1 MKSNLAHKQGVD
13 NDISLHPSTAKKLE
27 RQAMSKKDDGYSPL
41 PNFICDE
48 GYLAVLSGDAI
59 KCIVLLNRHIKGFH
73 LDQKS
78 LGETLVMKITGI
90 KDKRTVRKCMAD
102 LAKYQLIS
110 ITKTLGKSS
119 SYTLTLDDRISIE
132 VVASNAT
139 TSKVVASN
147 VVTSH
152 VTTPVT
158 SNATTLVTSN
168 ATTPV
173 TSNVTT
179 TSDIKCHSVK
189 EIDLKE
195 NIKENFKEKNTQEN
209 SVDQVLNLWTPDL
222 HSLNSW
228 LQRSGEAPMTQEL
241 VNQILLEVNAHY
253 EPRLNAG
260 QITDTQM
267 YSNFVKWI
275 KRKFTQKQNSH
286 SAVPAQNN
294 RKVNQNWGQ
303 VQQYAPATD
312 DIDLEG
318 LV

>member
-1 MKSNLAHKQGVD
+1 MNMKSNLAHKQGVD

-59 KCIVLLNRHIKGFH
+59 KCIILLNRHIKGFH
-73 LDQKS
+73 LDQKAM
-78 LGETLVMKITGI
+78 GEALVMKVTGI

-110 ITKTLGKSS
+110 ITKSMGKSS
-119 SYTLTLDDRISIE
+119 SYSLTLEDRIPVE
-132 VVASNAT
+132 VVALNAT
-139 TSKVVASN
+139 TSHAATSN
-147 VVTSH
+147 AVTSH

-158 SNATTLVTSN
+158 SNAT
-168 ATTPV
+168 APV

-179 TSDIKCHSVK
+179 TSSIKCHSVK

-195 NIKENFKEKNTQEN
+195 NIKENFKEKDAQEN

-228 LQRSGEAPMTQEL
+228 LQRAGEMPMTQDL
-241 VNQILLEVNAHY
+241 INQILLEVNAHY
-253 EPRLNAG
+253 EPRLKAG
-260 QITDTQM
+260 LITDTQM

-275 KRKFTQKQNSH
+275 KRKFTPKAQAFSEKQNSGLNVNT
-286 SAVPAQNN
+286 AWNNQPAHQH
-294 RKVNQNWGQ
+294 
-303 VQQYAPATD
+303 APVD
-312 DIDLEG
+312 SPVEIPEDF
-318 LV
+318 V

>member
-1 MKSNLAHKQGVD
+1 
-13 NDISLHPSTAKKLE
+13 
-27 RQAMSKKDDGYSPL
+27 
-41 PNFICDE
+41 
-48 GYLAVLSGDAI
+48 
-59 KCIVLLNRHIKGFH
+59 
-73 LDQKS
+73 
-78 LGETLVMKITGI
+78 MKITGI

-132 VVASNAT
+132 AVASNVT
-139 TSKVVASN
+139 TSNAVTSN

-158 SNATTLVTSN
+158 SNATT
-168 ATTPV
+168 PV
-173 TSNVTT
+173 ASNVTT

-209 SVDQVLNLWTPDL
+209 SVDQVLKLWTPDL

-228 LQRSGEAPMTQEL
+228 LQRSGETPMTQEL

-260 QITDTQM
+260 LITDTQM

-275 KRKFTQKQNSH
+275 NRKFTQKQNSH
-286 SAVPAQNN
+286 SATPAQNN
-294 RKVNQNWGQ
+294 RNVNQNWGQ

>member
-132 VVASNAT
+132 VVASN
-139 TSKVVASN
+139 

-152 VTTPVT
+152 VTTP
-158 SNATTLVTSN
+158 VTSN

-228 LQRSGEAPMTQEL
+228 LQRSGEAPMTQDL
-241 VNQILLEVNAHY
+241 INHILLEVNAHY
-253 EPRLNAG
+253 EPRLKAG
-260 QITDTQM
+260 LITDTQM

-286 SAVPAQNN
+286 SAAPAQNN
-294 RKVNQNWGQ
+294 RNVNQNWGQ

>member
-48 GYLAVLSGDAI
+48 GYLAVLSGDAV

-78 LGETLVMKITGI
+78 MGETLVMKITGI

-158 SNATTLVTSN
+158 SNATT
-168 ATTPV
+168 PV

-228 LQRSGEAPMTQEL
+228 LQRSGETPMTQEL

-260 QITDTQM
+260 LITDTQM

-275 KRKFTQKQNSH
+275 KRKYTQKTYQPSEKQNS
-286 SAVPAQNN
+286 NLD
-294 RKVNQNWGQ
+294 VNTAWADQASQHHAPVNSS
-303 VQQYAPATD
+303 VQIPED
-312 DIDLEG
+312 F
-318 LV
+318 V

>member
-59 KCIVLLNRHIKGFH
+59 KCIILLNRHIKGFH
-73 LDQKS
+73 LDQKAM
-78 LGETLVMKITGI
+78 GEALVMKVTGI

-110 ITKTLGKSS
+110 ITKSMGKSS
-119 SYTLTLDDRISIE
+119 SYSLTLEDRIPVE
-132 VVASNAT
+132 VVALNAT
-139 TSKVVASN
+139 TSHAATSN
-147 VVTSH
+147 AVTSN

-158 SNATTLVTSN
+158 SNAT
-168 ATTPV
+168 APV

-179 TSDIKCHSVK
+179 TSSIKCHSVK

-195 NIKENFKEKNTQEN
+195 NIKENFKEENAQEN

-228 LQRSGEAPMTQEL
+228 LQRAGEMPMTQDL
-241 VNQILLEVNAHY
+241 INQILLEVNAHY
-253 EPRLNAG
+253 EPRLKAG
-260 QITDTQM
+260 LITDTQM

-275 KRKFTQKQNSH
+275 KRKFTPKAPAFSEKQNSGLNVNT
-286 SAVPAQNN
+286 AWKNQPAPHHAP
-294 RKVNQNWGQ
+294 VNSI
-303 VQQYAPATD
+303 VEIPED
-312 DIDLEG
+312 F
-318 LV
+318 V

>member
-27 RQAMSKKDDGYSPL
+27 RQAMSKKDEGYSPL

-78 LGETLVMKITGI
+78 MGETLVMKITGI

-132 VVASNAT
+132 AVASNAT
-139 TSKVVASN
+139 TSNAVTSN

-152 VTTPVT
+152 V
-158 SNATTLVTSN
+158 
-168 ATTPV
+168 TTPV

-209 SVDQVLNLWTPDL
+209 SVDQVLKLWTPDL

-228 LQRSGEAPMTQEL
+228 LQRSGETPMTQEL
-241 VNQILLEVNAHY
+241 VNQILIEVNAHY

-286 SAVPAQNN
+286 SAAPAQNN
-294 RKVNQNWGQ
+294 RNVNQNWGQ

>member
-1 MKSNLAHKQGVD
+1 MNMKSNLAHKQGVD

-59 KCIVLLNRHIKGFH
+59 KCVVLLNRHIKGFH
-73 LDQKS
+73 LDRKS
-78 LGETLVMKITGI
+78 MGETLVMKITGI

-158 SNATTLVTSN
+158 SNATT
-168 ATTPV
+168 PV

-195 NIKENFKEKNTQEN
+195 NIKENFKEKNAQEN

-228 LQRSGEAPMTQEL
+228 LQRSGETPMTQEL

-275 KRKFTQKQNSH
+275 KRKFTQKTYQPSEKQNS
-286 SAVPAQNN
+286 NLD
-294 RKVNQNWGQ
+294 VNTAWADQASQHHAPVNSS
-303 VQQYAPATD
+303 VQIPED
-312 DIDLEG
+312 F
-318 LV
+318 V

>member
-27 RQAMSKKDDGYSPL
+27 RQAMSKKDEGYSPL

-59 KCIVLLNRHIKGFH
+59 KCIILLNRHIKGFH

-78 LGETLVMKITGI
+78 MGETLVMKITGI

-132 VVASNAT
+132 AVASNVT
-139 TSKVVASN
+139 TSNAVTSN

-158 SNATTLVTSN
+158 SNATT
-168 ATTPV
+168 PV
-173 TSNVTT
+173 ASNVTT

-195 NIKENFKEKNTQEN
+195 NIKENFKERNAQEN

-228 LQRSGEAPMTQEL
+228 LQRSGETPMTQEL

-275 KRKFTQKQNSH
+275 KRKYTQKQNSH
-286 SAVPAQNN
+286 SAAPAQNN
-294 RKVNQNWGQ
+294 RNVNQNWGQ

>member
-1 MKSNLAHKQGVD
+1 MNMKSNLAHKQGID

-48 GYLAVLSGDAI
+48 GYLAVLSGDAV

-78 LGETLVMKITGI
+78 MGETLVMKITGI

-132 VVASNAT
+132 AVASNVT
-139 TSKVVASN
+139 TSNAVTSN

-152 VTTPVT
+152 VTTP
-158 SNATTLVTSN
+158 VTSN

-209 SVDQVLNLWTPDL
+209 SVDQVLKLWTPDL

-228 LQRSGEAPMTQEL
+228 LQRSGETPMTQEL

-260 QITDTQM
+260 LITDTQM

-286 SAVPAQNN
+286 SAAPAQNN
-294 RKVNQNWGQ
+294 RNVNQNWGQ

>member
-59 KCIVLLNRHIKGFH
+59 KCVVLLNRHIKGFH
-73 LDQKS
+73 LDRKS
-78 LGETLVMKITGI
+78 MGETLVMKITGI

-158 SNATTLVTSN
+158 SNATT
-168 ATTPV
+168 PV

-209 SVDQVLNLWTPDL
+209 SVDQVLKLWTPDL

-228 LQRSGEAPMTQEL
+228 LQRSGETPMTQEL

-275 KRKFTQKQNSH
+275 KRKFTQKRNSH
-286 SAVPAQNN
+286 SAAPAQNN
-294 RKVNQNWGQ
+294 RNVNQNWGQ

>member
-59 KCIVLLNRHIKGFH
+59 KCVVLLNRHIKGFH
-73 LDQKS
+73 LDRKS
-78 LGETLVMKITGI
+78 MGETLVMKITGI

-132 VVASNAT
+132 AVASNVT
-139 TSKVVASN
+139 TSNAVTSN

-152 VTTPVT
+152 VTTPV
-158 SNATTLVTSN
+158 ASN

-173 TSNVTT
+173 ASNVTT

-209 SVDQVLNLWTPDL
+209 SVDQVLKLWTPDL

-228 LQRSGEAPMTQEL
+228 LQRSGETPMTQEL

-260 QITDTQM
+260 LITDTQM

-286 SAVPAQNN
+286 SAAPAQNN
-294 RKVNQNWGQ
+294 RNVNQNWGQ

>member
-158 SNATTLVTSN
+158 SNATT
-168 ATTPV
+168 PV

-195 NIKENFKEKNTQEN
+195 NIKENFKEKNAQEN
-209 SVDQVLNLWTPDL
+209 SVDQVLKLWTPDL

-241 VNQILLEVNAHY
+241 VNQVLLEVNAHY
-253 EPRLNAG
+253 EPRLKAG
-260 QITDTQM
+260 LITDTQM

-286 SAVPAQNN
+286 SAAPAQNN
-294 RKVNQNWGQ
+294 RNVNQNWGQ

>member
-1 MKSNLAHKQGVD
+1 MKSNLAHEPLNQQGEVV
-13 NDISLHPSTAKKLE
+13 NFPKKE
-27 RQAMSKKDDGYSPL
+27 RKAMSKRDDGYSPL

-73 LDQKS
+73 LDQKAM
-78 LGETLVMKITGI
+78 GETFVMKITGI
-90 KDKRTVRKCMAD
+90 KDKRTVRKCMAE

-119 SYTLTLDDRISIE
+119 SYTLTLGDRISIE
-132 VVASNAT
+132 AVSSNVPTSNAVT
-139 TSKVVASN
+139 SN

-158 SNATTLVTSN
+158 SND
-168 ATTPV
+168 TTPV
-173 TSNVTT
+173 TSHVTT

-195 NIKENFKEKNTQEN
+195 NIKEKFKERGAQQN

-228 LQRSGEAPMTQEL
+228 LQRSGEMPMTQDQ
-241 VNQILLEVNAHY
+241 VNQVLLEVNAHY
-253 EPRLNAG
+253 EQKFKSGL
-260 QITDTQM
+260 ITETQM

-275 KRKFTQKQNSH
+275 KRKFSRSTNTHQHKQSQVSTSRN
-286 SAVPAQNN
+286 
-294 RKVNQNWGQ
+294 VNDAWGD
-303 VQQYAPATD
+303 VTQYAPCSTD
-312 DIDLEG
+312 DIDLG
-318 LV
+318 DLV

>member
-1 MKSNLAHKQGVD
+1 MKSNLAHKQGID

-73 LDQKS
+73 LDRKAM
-78 LGETLVMKITGI
+78 GEAMVMKITGI
-90 KDKRTVRKCMAD
+90 KDNRTVRKCMAD

-132 VVASNAT
+132 AVASNAT
-139 TSKVVASN
+139 TSNAVTSN
-147 VVTSH
+147 VVTLH
-152 VTTPVT
+152 V
-158 SNATTLVTSN
+158 
-168 ATTPV
+168 TTPV

-195 NIKENFKEKNTQEN
+195 NIKENFKEKNAQEN

-228 LQRSGEAPMTQEL
+228 LQR
-241 VNQILLEVNAHY
+241 
-253 EPRLNAG
+253 
-260 QITDTQM
+260 
-267 YSNFVKWI
+267 
-275 KRKFTQKQNSH
+275 
-286 SAVPAQNN
+286 
-294 RKVNQNWGQ
+294 
-303 VQQYAPATD
+303 
-312 DIDLEG
+312 
-318 LV
+318 

>member
-119 SYTLTLDDRISIE
+119 SYALTLGDRISIE
-132 VVASNAT
+132 AVTSNAT
-139 TSKVVASN
+139 TSNAVTSN

-152 VTTPVT
+152 VTTP
-158 SNATTLVTSN
+158 VTSN

-195 NIKENFKEKNTQEN
+195 NIKENFKERNAQEN

-228 LQRSGEAPMTQEL
+228 LQRSGETPMTQEL
-241 VNQILLEVNAHY
+241 VNQILIEVNAHY

-260 QITDTQM
+260 LITDTQM

-275 KRKFTQKQNSH
+275 KRKYTQKTYQSSEKPNS
-286 SAVPAQNN
+286 NLD
-294 RKVNQNWGQ
+294 VNTAWADQAS
-303 VQQYAPATD
+303 QYHAPVD
-312 DIDLEG
+312 SPVHIPEDF
-318 LV
+318 V

>member
-158 SNATTLVTSN
+158 SNATT
-168 ATTPV
+168 PV

-228 LQRSGEAPMTQEL
+228 LQRSGETPMTQEL

-275 KRKFTQKQNSH
+275 KRKFTQKTYQSSEKQNS
-286 SAVPAQNN
+286 NLD
-294 RKVNQNWGQ
+294 VNTAWAGQ
-303 VQQYAPATD
+303 ASQHHAPVNSPVHIPED
-312 DIDLEG
+312 F
-318 LV
+318 V

>member
-1 MKSNLAHKQGVD
+1 MKSNLAHEPPIPQGQVVHFPK
-13 NDISLHPSTAKKLE
+13 NE
-27 RQAMSKKDDGYSPL
+27 RKSMLKKDDGFTPL

-73 LDQKS
+73 LEQKA
-78 LGETLVMKITGI
+78 LGEVLVMKITGI

-102 LAKYQLIS
+102 LAKLQLIS
-110 ITKTLGKSS
+110 ITKTMGKNS

-132 VVASNAT
+132 AVTSNVT
-139 TSKVVASN
+139 TSHVGTSN

-152 VTTPVT
+152 VTTP
-158 SNATTLVTSN
+158 VTSN

-195 NIKENFKEKNTQEN
+195 NIKKNFKEEN
-209 SVDQVLNLWTPDL
+209 SPEHSVDEVLNLWTPDL

-228 LQRSGEAPMTQEL
+228 LQRSGEMAMTQDL
-241 VNQILLEVNAHY
+241 VNQVLLEVNAYY
-253 EPRLNAG
+253 EPRLKAG
-260 QITDTQM
+260 LITETLM
-267 YSNFVKWI
+267 YSNFVKWV
-275 KRKFTQKQNSH
+275 KRGYKPK
-286 SAVPAQNN
+286 AQTKPNLNVNDAWNN
-294 RKVNQNWGQ
+294 IPEFQGDVTP
-303 VQQYAPATD
+303 VEIPED
-312 DIDLEG
+312 F
-318 LV
+318 V

>member
-1 MKSNLAHKQGVD
+1 MNMKSNLAHEPPIPQGQVVHFPK
-13 NDISLHPSTAKKLE
+13 NE
-27 RQAMSKKDDGYSPL
+27 RKSMLKKDDGFTPL

-73 LDQKS
+73 LEQKA
-78 LGETLVMKITGI
+78 LGEVLVMKITGI

-102 LAKYQLIS
+102 LAKLQLIS
-110 ITKTLGKSS
+110 ITKTMGKNS

-132 VVASNAT
+132 AVTSNVT
-139 TSKVVASN
+139 TSHVGTSN

-152 VTTPVT
+152 VTTP
-158 SNATTLVTSN
+158 VTSN

-195 NIKENFKEKNTQEN
+195 NIKKNFKEEN
-209 SVDQVLNLWTPDL
+209 SPEHSVDEVLNLWTPDL

-228 LQRSGEAPMTQEL
+228 LQRSGEMAMTQDL
-241 VNQILLEVNAHY
+241 VNQVLLEVNAYY
-253 EPRLNAG
+253 EPRLKAG
-260 QITDTQM
+260 LITETLM
-267 YSNFVKWI
+267 YSNFVKWV
-275 KRKFTQKQNSH
+275 KRGYKPK
-286 SAVPAQNN
+286 AQTKPNLNVNDAWNN
-294 RKVNQNWGQ
+294 IPEFQGDVTP
-303 VQQYAPATD
+303 VEIPED
-312 DIDLEG
+312 F
-318 LV
+318 V

>member
-1 MKSNLAHKQGVD
+1 MKSNLAHKQGID

-27 RQAMSKKDDGYSPL
+27 RQAMSKKDEGYSPL

-78 LGETLVMKITGI
+78 MGETLVMKITGI

-132 VVASNAT
+132 AVASNAT
-139 TSKVVASN
+139 TSKVVTSN

-158 SNATTLVTSN
+158 SNATT
-168 ATTPV
+168 PV
-173 TSNVTT
+173 TSHVTT

-195 NIKENFKEKNTQEN
+195 NIKENFKE
-209 SVDQVLNLWTPDL
+209 
-222 HSLNSW
+222 
-228 LQRSGEAPMTQEL
+228 
-241 VNQILLEVNAHY
+241 
-253 EPRLNAG
+253 
-260 QITDTQM
+260 
-267 YSNFVKWI
+267 
-275 KRKFTQKQNSH
+275 
-286 SAVPAQNN
+286 
-294 RKVNQNWGQ
+294 
-303 VQQYAPATD
+303 
-312 DIDLEG
+312 
-318 LV
+318 

>member
-27 RQAMSKKDDGYSPL
+27 RQAMSKKDEGYSPL

-73 LDQKS
+73 LDRKS
-78 LGETLVMKITGI
+78 MGETLVMKITGI

-132 VVASNAT
+132 AVASNVT
-139 TSKVVASN
+139 TSNAVTSN

-152 VTTPVT
+152 VTTP
-158 SNATTLVTSN
+158 VTSN

-209 SVDQVLNLWTPDL
+209 SVDQVLKLWTPDL

-228 LQRSGEAPMTQEL
+228 LQRSGETPMTQEL

-260 QITDTQM
+260 LITDTQM

-286 SAVPAQNN
+286 SAAPAQNN
-294 RKVNQNWGQ
+294 RNVNQNWGQ

>member
-1 MKSNLAHKQGVD
+1 MNMKSNLAHEPPIPQGQVVHFPK
-13 NDISLHPSTAKKLE
+13 NE
-27 RQAMSKKDDGYSPL
+27 RKSMLKKDDGFTPL

-73 LDQKS
+73 LEQKA
-78 LGETLVMKITGI
+78 LGEVLVMKITGI

-102 LAKYQLIS
+102 LAKFQLIS
-110 ITKTLGKSS
+110 ITKTMGKNS

-132 VVASNAT
+132 AVTSNVT
-139 TSKVVASN
+139 TSHVGTSN

-152 VTTPVT
+152 VTTP
-158 SNATTLVTSN
+158 VTSN

-195 NIKENFKEKNTQEN
+195 NIKKNFKEEN
-209 SVDQVLNLWTPDL
+209 SPEHSVDEVLNLWTPDL

-228 LQRSGEAPMTQEL
+228 LQRSGEMAMTQDL
-241 VNQILLEVNAHY
+241 VNQVLLEVNAYY
-253 EPRLNAG
+253 ESRLKAG
-260 QITDTQM
+260 LITETLM
-267 YSNFVKWI
+267 YSNFVKWV
-275 KRKFTQKQNSH
+275 KRGYKPK
-286 SAVPAQNN
+286 AQTKPNLNVNDAWNN
-294 RKVNQNWGQ
+294 IPEFQGDVTP
-303 VQQYAPATD
+303 VEIPED
-312 DIDLEG
+312 F
-318 LV
+318 V

>member
-158 SNATTLVTSN
+158 SNATT
-168 ATTPV
+168 PV

-209 SVDQVLNLWTPDL
+209 SVDQVLKLWTPDL

-228 LQRSGEAPMTQEL
+228 LQRSGETPMTQEL

-260 QITDTQM
+260 LITDTQM
-267 YSNFVKWI
+267 YSNFVKWT

-286 SAVPAQNN
+286 SAAPAQNN
-294 RKVNQNWGQ
+294 RNVNQNWGQ

>member
-119 SYTLTLDDRISIE
+119 SYALTLGDRISIE
-132 VVASNAT
+132 AVASNVT
-139 TSKVVASN
+139 TSNAVTSN

-152 VTTPVT
+152 VTTP
-158 SNATTLVTSN
+158 VTSN

-209 SVDQVLNLWTPDL
+209 SVDQVLKLWTPDF

-228 LQRSGEAPMTQEL
+228 LQRSGETPMTQEL

-260 QITDTQM
+260 LITDTQM

-275 KRKFTQKQNSH
+275 KRKYTQKQNSH
-286 SAVPAQNN
+286 SAAPAQNN
-294 RKVNQNWGQ
+294 RNVNQNWGQ